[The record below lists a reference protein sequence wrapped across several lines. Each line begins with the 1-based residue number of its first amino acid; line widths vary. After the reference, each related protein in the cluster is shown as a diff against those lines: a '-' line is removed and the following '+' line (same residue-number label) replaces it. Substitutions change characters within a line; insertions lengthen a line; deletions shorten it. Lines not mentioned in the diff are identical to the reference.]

1 MDDTGSSL
9 TSLVESNNVFKIS
22 SSVGSRDCWC
32 AVKLLERQQSII
44 EGGSAPGAV
53 GSSDRV
59 CQCSRLQAKYI
70 FLVYSI
76 PVVYTIAH

>member
-44 EGGSAPGAV
+44 EGVHQVQSAAVTESVSAV
-53 GSSDRV
+53 GYK
-59 CQCSRLQAKYI
+59 QNIY
-70 FLVYSI
+70 F
-76 PVVYTIAH
+76 